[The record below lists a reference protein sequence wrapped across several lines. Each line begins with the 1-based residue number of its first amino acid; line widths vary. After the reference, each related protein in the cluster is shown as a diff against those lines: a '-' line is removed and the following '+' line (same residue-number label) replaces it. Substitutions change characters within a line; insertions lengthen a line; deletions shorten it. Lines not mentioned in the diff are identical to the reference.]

1 MMKHYLFIDFLFII
15 ELLLILLFYYFDI
28 SKLLLTQNHNIN

>member
-1 MMKHYLFIDFLFII
+1 MKHYLFIDFLFII

-28 SKLLLTQNHNIN
+28 SKLLLTHNHNIN